1 MVREPQTI
9 QDEFESIKDHIDNYI
24 TTSAPAPIAVKSALS
39 GRQPTRHIS
48 HLTQMA
54 AKALGKDVPGMRNLR
69 PRRLESEKKSHD
81 SWDELGEY
89 KSKGTWK
96 SQGLERGMSGVEDMR
111 NMSALG
117 VAELQNRWG
126 NSWDRDMR
134 LE

>member
-1 MVREPQTI
+1 
-9 QDEFESIKDHIDNYI
+9 
-24 TTSAPAPIAVKSALS
+24 
-39 GRQPTRHIS
+39 
-48 HLTQMA
+48 MA
-54 AKALGKDVPGMRNLR
+54 AKALGKDVPGMRSLQ
-69 PRRLESEKKSHD
+69 PRRPESEKKSHD

-111 NMSALG
+111 NMLALG

-126 NSWDRDMR
+126 NSWDKDMR